1 MCFGVPLPTSQFNNS
16 FRQTRTAPP
25 PPPTISVRFRRVRL
39 QRFNKIGALKTA
51 FDLFDRLAH
60 TRRLFMGRIKH
71 TRFQVSLLLAPYR
84 REGENTGNKVE
95 NEEKRGKPYYQM
107 NHV

>member
-1 MCFGVPLPTSQFNNS
+1 MLWCSPSYKPIQQQFPQN
-16 FRQTRTAPP
+16 QDCTP
-25 PPPTISVRFRRVRL
+25 PPPTISVRFCRVRL

-60 TRRLFMGRIKH
+60 TRRLFRGRIKH

-95 NEEKRGKPYYQM
+95 NEEKRGKPHYQM

>member
-1 MCFGVPLPTSQFNNS
+1 MLWCSPSYKPIQQQFPQN
-16 FRQTRTAPP
+16 QDCTPP
-25 PPPTISVRFRRVRL
+25 PPPTISVRFCRVRL

-95 NEEKRGKPYYQM
+95 NEEKRGKPNYQM